1 MTNKKNNKTQE
12 DKELITRLKRAE
24 GQMKAIRKMYEEGRS
39 CLEITQQIA
48 AVRASLNKVAVK
60 LLGHELQTCYQ
71 DSNSDRLKKVLD
83 SITKIS

>member
-1 MTNKKNNKTQE
+1 MTNKNNNPQE
-12 DKELITRLKRAE
+12 NKELITRLKRAE
-24 GQMKAIRKMYEEGRS
+24 GQMKAIRKMYQEDRN

-60 LLGHELQTCYQ
+60 LLGQELQTCYK
-71 DSNSDRLKKVLD
+71 DADSDRLKKVLD